1 MRSHRG
7 FTIIELL
14 VTMAMFGIFAS
25 IALPSFAGLLGRQ
38 QLNQAASQIENA
50 VLRGRT
56 LAVAKNQAVN
66 LNITLP
72 AAGQSVT
79 YKIVTANTAQTVLS
93 SDTLPSQVTVSYAN
107 GAGTT
112 LTSGTA
118 QIQFNARGVITAPAI
133 TATAIPT
140 ATLTQNQNTRQVRL
154 LSVLG
159 KIKVV
164 TP

>member
-1 MRSHRG
+1 MRNRRG
-7 FTIIELL
+7 FTVIELL
-14 VTMAMFGIFAS
+14 VTIAMLGMFAS

-50 VLRGRT
+50 ILRGRT
-56 LAVAKNQAVN
+56 LALAKNQAVN

-79 YKIVTANTAQTVLS
+79 YQIVTASNTVLA
-93 SDTLPSQVTVSYAN
+93 SDTLPSQVAVSISD
-107 GAGTT
+107 GAGAT
-112 LTSGTA
+112 LTTGTS
-118 QIQFNARGVITAPAI
+118 QIRFNARGVITAPTI
-133 TATAIPT
+133 TAAAIPT
-140 ATLTQNQNTRQVRL
+140 AILTQNQNTRQVRL

-159 KIKVV
+159 KVKVM

>member
-1 MRSHRG
+1 MMRNRRG
-7 FTIIELL
+7 FTVIELL
-14 VTMAMFGIFAS
+14 VTMAMLGMFAS

-56 LAVAKNQAVN
+56 LALAKNQAVN

-79 YKIVTANTAQTVLS
+79 YQIVTASNAVLS
-93 SDTLPSQVTVSYAN
+93 SDTLPNQVTVSISD
-107 GAGTT
+107 GAGAT
-112 LTSGTA
+112 LTSGTS

-133 TATAIPT
+133 TAAAIPT
-140 ATLTQNQNTRQVRL
+140 AILTQNQNTRQVRL

-159 KIKVV
+159 KVKVV

>member
-1 MRSHRG
+1 MRNRHG
-7 FTIIELL
+7 FTVIELL
-14 VTMAMFGIFAS
+14 VTMAMLGMFAS

-56 LAVAKNQAVN
+56 LALAKNQAVT
-66 LNITLP
+66 LKITLP

-79 YKIVTANTAQTVLS
+79 YQIVTASNAVLS
-93 SDTLPSQVTVSYAN
+93 SDTLSNQVTVSISD
-107 GAGTT
+107 GAGAT
-112 LTSGTA
+112 LTSGTS
-118 QIQFNARGVITAPAI
+118 QIQFNSRGVITAPAI

-159 KIKVV
+159 KVKVV

>member
-1 MRSHRG
+1 MRYRRG
-7 FTIIELL
+7 FTVIELL
-14 VTMAMFGIFAS
+14 VTMAMLGMFAS

-56 LAVAKNQAVN
+56 LALAKNQAVN

-79 YKIVTANTAQTVLS
+79 YQIVTASNVVLS
-93 SDTLPSQVTVSYAN
+93 SDTLPSQVTVSYAD

-118 QIQFNARGVITAPAI
+118 QIQFNARGVITSPTV

-140 ATLTQNQNTRQVRL
+140 ATLVQNQNPRQVRL

-159 KIKVV
+159 KVKVV

>member
-1 MRSHRG
+1 MRNRRG
-7 FTIIELL
+7 FTVIELL
-14 VTMAMFGIFAS
+14 VTMAMLGMFAS

-50 VLRGRT
+50 LLRGRT
-56 LAVAKNQAVN
+56 LAIAKNQAVN

-72 AAGQSVT
+72 AAGQSVA
-79 YKIVTANTAQTVLS
+79 YQIVTTSNAVLS
-93 SDTLPSQVTVSYAN
+93 SGTLPSQVTVSISNWAD
-107 GAGTT
+107 
-112 LTSGTA
+112 TSGTS
-118 QIQFNARGVITAPAI
+118 QIQFNSRGVITAPAI

-140 ATLTQNQNTRQVRL
+140 AILTQNQNTRQVRL

-159 KIKVV
+159 KVKVV